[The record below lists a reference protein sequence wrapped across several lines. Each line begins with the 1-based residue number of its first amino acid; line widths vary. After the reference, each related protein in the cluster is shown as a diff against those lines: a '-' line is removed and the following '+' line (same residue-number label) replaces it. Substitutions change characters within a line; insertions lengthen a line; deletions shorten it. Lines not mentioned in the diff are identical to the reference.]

1 MQLSCPFLASYSG
14 KQLSDPFRI
23 HFVNIL
29 VLSVMFKQRIH
40 SIVLSVTYKK
50 RIPSVLSYVIRFH
63 VTYKQ
68 RTHTVSI
75 AQKRMRSVFV
85 T

>member
-1 MQLSCPFLASYSG
+1 MNKHCLINYLVRSFLAI
-14 KQLSDPFRI
+14 P
-23 HFVNIL
+23 VNTL
-29 VLSVMFKQRIH
+29 VLSVIFKYRIH
-40 SIVLSVTYKK
+40 SVVLSVTYKK

-75 AQKRMRSVFV
+75 AQKRIRSVFA